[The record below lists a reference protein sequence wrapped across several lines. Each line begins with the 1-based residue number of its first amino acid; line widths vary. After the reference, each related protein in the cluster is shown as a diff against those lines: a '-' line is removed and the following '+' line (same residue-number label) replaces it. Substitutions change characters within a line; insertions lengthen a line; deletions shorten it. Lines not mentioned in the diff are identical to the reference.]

1 MRSCKMSNQRYT
13 YKPGD
18 RHKKKTK
25 NSILLPAIAVCALTL
40 ELIAGLRRHTIY
52 EPYRIDLYQ
61 VPLLSLVFDAM
72 QENIYP
78 WTDTAEVLGEDGAPR
93 NGGLFGFLGEEETEE
108 TVETG
113 TEDVAETVA
122 ETETE
127 AVPAETAQETET
139 EAVQET
145 EETAAPEPLTFTTVT
160 DVYFADAVFLGDS
173 RMEGLSLYCKELD
186 EIATFYAKP
195 SLSVYTLLK
204 KAFIPKDG
212 GGKMTIPE
220 ALSLK
225 QYGKVYIMVGINGI
239 DVGTTDYYKEH
250 YQEVIDEIR
259 QLQPNALIY
268 VCSIMH
274 VTKHKSQ
281 TDRIFAN
288 SKIDA
293 MNTAAAELADGETI
307 FYLDMN
313 EPVDD
318 EEGNLRNDL
327 TGDGVHLKG
336 SAYEPWHQYL
346 LTHAIVRPG
355 IDVTGILDPD
365 NVPDE

>member
-25 NSILLPAIAVCALTL
+25 NSILLPAITVCALVL
-40 ELIAGLRRHTIY
+40 ELIAGVRRHTIY
-52 EPYRIDLYQ
+52 APYRIDLYQ

-93 NGGLFGFLGEEETEE
+93 NGGLFGLLGEEETAATEEAETEE
-108 TVETG
+108 TAFET
-113 TEDVAETVA
+113 

-127 AVPAETAQETET
+127 AAATDVAQETET

-145 EETAAPEPLTFTTVT
+145 EETVVPEPLTFTNVT

-220 ALSLK
+220 ALSLR

-250 YQEVIDEIR
+250 YQEVIDEIK

-274 VTKHKSQ
+274 VTKHKSE

-293 MNTAAAELADGETI
+293 MNAAAAELADGETI

-318 EEGNLRNDL
+318 EEGNLRKDL

-355 IDVTGILDPD
+355 IDITGVLDPD

>member
-1 MRSCKMSNQRYT
+1 MSNQHYT

-18 RHKKKTK
+18 RHKKKSK
-25 NSILLPAIAVCALTL
+25 NSILLPAITVCALVL
-40 ELIAGLRRHTIY
+40 ELIAGVRRHTIY

-78 WTDTAEVLGEDGAPR
+78 WTDTAEVLGEDGAPG
-93 NGGLFGFLGEEETEE
+93 NGGLFGLLGDGETEAADTSETEDAETADAADGTETETEVAAVETESEVLQETEE
-108 TVETG
+108 TV
-113 TEDVAETVA
+113 
-122 ETETE
+122 
-127 AVPAETAQETET
+127 VPD
-139 EAVQET
+139 
-145 EETAAPEPLTFTTVT
+145 EPLTFTTVT
-160 DVYFADAVFLGDS
+160 DVYFEDAVFLGDS
-173 RMEGLSLYCKELD
+173 RMEGLSLYCKDLD

-220 ALSLK
+220 ALSLR

-239 DVGTTDYYKEH
+239 DVGTTDYYKDH
-250 YQEVIDEIR
+250 YKEVIDEIR
-259 QLQPNALIY
+259 GLQPDAMIY
-268 VCSIMH
+268 ICSIMH

-281 TDRIFAN
+281 SDRIFAN

-293 MNTAAAELADGETI
+293 MNTAASELADGETI

-318 EEGNLRNDL
+318 EEGNLRSDL

-355 IDVTGILDPD
+355 IDITGIPDPD